1 MQWVQMSPAS
11 QAICG
16 TPRTIKRVGVRRYD
30 DLANYSN
37 DRSLYLAQLRD
48 RIEGAWQE
56 WESSHV
62 DLARYQ
68 AMSPSEVRWVP

>member
-1 MQWVQMSPAS
+1 M
-11 QAICG
+11 
-16 TPRTIKRVGVRRYD
+16 GVRRYD

-56 WESSHV
+56 WEYSHV

-68 AMSPSEVRWVP
+68 AMSPSEVRWLL

>member
-1 MQWVQMSPAS
+1 M
-11 QAICG
+11 
-16 TPRTIKRVGVRRYD
+16 RRYD

-48 RIEGAWQE
+48 RIEGTWQA

-68 AMSPSEVRWVP
+68 AMSPSEVRWASTVACVGMTLDRL